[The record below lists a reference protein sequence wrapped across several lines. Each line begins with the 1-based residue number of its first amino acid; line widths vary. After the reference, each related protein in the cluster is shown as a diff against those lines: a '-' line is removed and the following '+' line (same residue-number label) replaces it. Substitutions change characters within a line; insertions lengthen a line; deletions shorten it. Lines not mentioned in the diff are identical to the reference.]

1 MDPAGRPFH
10 THTTATSAWGRGCRT
25 SPAGLGIPTSASKAA
40 GQSSQTQFSQLGKG
54 LLPTLVGRL
63 SVKLGLLQRSRGS
76 KEWLLWGQHRHCS
89 GLRPRP
95 VNSDGLLGQF
105 QQFCRSENGLA
116 KCKPTGS
123 TTWKGSHR
131 KCYPPSPADKAA
143 LTLEWV
149 GVG

>member
-10 THTTATSAWGRGCRT
+10 THNRHISVGEGLQNQPSGFGDPNQRLEGRR
-25 SPAGLGIPTSASKAA
+25 SKL
-40 GQSSQTQFSQLGKG
+40 SQLGKG
-54 LLPTLVGRL
+54 LLPTLVERL
-63 SVKLGLLQRSRGS
+63 SVKLGLLQMSRGS
-76 KEWLLWGQHRHCS
+76 KECLLWGQHRHCS

-123 TTWKGSHR
+123 TT
-131 KCYPPSPADKAA
+131 
-143 LTLEWV
+143 
-149 GVG
+149 